1 MQIDRRSGTAAPPRW
16 RGAARGRLA
25 LISAVL
31 LLGPGSALAQ
41 SEPPATW
48 YDPVRCGAPLAV
60 FLVFSILVLYFIWRS
75 RRGSDLFIRRIA
87 GISAMEEAVGRATEL
102 GKKVLYL
109 MGANSIDDNQTIAS
123 LAVLRHVAG
132 LSAQYAVDL
141 TVPCKDPLAF
151 AAARETTEEAYMAA
165 GRPDLFTPETV
176 NYVTYDQ
183 FAYTASVTGLMVRE
197 RPAAN
202 FLIGAFHAE
211 SLLLAE
217 TGQTTG
223 AIQIAGTAEV
233 TQLPFFAVV
242 CDYTLMG
249 EELYAAGAYLAREPA
264 MLGSIKG
271 QDFTKAGLILY
282 LIAGILLEIFGI
294 SWLREFMRLG

>member
-1 MQIDRRSGTAAPPRW
+1 MQADPSM
-16 RGAARGRLA
+16 
-25 LISAVL
+25 S
-31 LLGPGSALAQ
+31 
-41 SEPPATW
+41 W
-48 YDPVRCGAPLAV
+48 YDPARCGAPLAV
-60 FLVFSILVLYFIWRS
+60 FLVFSALVLFFIWRS
-75 RRGSDLFIRRIA
+75 RRGSSLFIRRIA

-102 GKKVLYL
+102 GKKVLYIPGI
-109 MGANSIDDNQTIAS
+109 MSIDENQTIAS
-123 LAVLRHVAG
+123 LAVLRYVAK
-132 LSAQYAVDL
+132 L
-141 TVPCKDPLAF
+141 TARNATELDVPNKDPLTF
-151 AAARETTEEAYMAA
+151 AAARETVREAYMEE
-165 GRPDLFTPETV
+165 GRPDLFQEEMV

-223 AIQIAGTAEV
+223 AIQIAATAEV

-249 EELYAAGAYLAREPA
+249 EELYAAGAYLSREPA

-282 LIAGILLEIFGI
+282 LVLGVLLELFDIHWF
-294 SWLREFMRLG
+294 RNFMNLS